1 MTVNATIPATRELR
15 ALELYRERGHLI
27 ERTGP
32 WTYLVP
38 SMSGGEPY
46 SVNYK
51 TERCDCPDF
60 EYRGVLCAHV
70 YAVGIHRAKK
80 RGASSGI
87 CPREDVVQTS
97 SGPCC
102 CGSRTSNRGI
112 GHPGRDPEGPR
123 PLCEK
128 CAVRGMRRSWGRR

>member
-87 CPREDVVQTS
+87 CPREDVVQPTRARAT
-97 SGPCC
+97 GP
-102 CGSRTSNRGI
+102 SERLDNRPTTRG
-112 GHPGRDPEGPR
+112 EGT
-123 PLCEK
+123 
-128 CAVRGMRRSWGRR
+128 